1 MIEQGENISVIL
13 NDDSFLCVLKQ
24 VKWIKDLCNC
34 SKVSKK
40 WKIFAETD
48 SLWHDISIKTFDQEL
63 LKKEKKLEPGKK
75 ITSFAFKNLIFL

>member
-40 WKIFAETD
+40 MENIR
-48 SLWHDISIKTFDQEL
+48 
-63 LKKEKKLEPGKK
+63 
-75 ITSFAFKNLIFL
+75 